1 MELLFLL
8 FLSKTVCANAK
19 TPYLCRLL
27 YFFLCLPKLSLFEI
41 ALISLFECLKPFH
54 YGHAMGSQQWSAG
67 THLALLET
75 KQNLTQE
82 CKSYL

>member
-1 MELLFLL
+1 MDLLFLL
-8 FLSKTVCANAK
+8 FLSKTVYANAK
-19 TPYLCRLL
+19 IPYLCRLL
-27 YFFLCLPKLSLFEI
+27 HFFLCLPKLGLFEI
-41 ALISLFECLKPFH
+41 AFISFFECLKSFH
-54 YGHAMGSQQWSAG
+54 YGHTIGSQQWSAG